1 MTILQEQP
9 VYLEQSAG
17 YIWIN
22 GKLISCLDAK
32 INVLTHS
39 LHYSGAVFEGE
50 RAYNGKVF
58 KLKEHTIRLIKSAEA
73 LKLQVPYSVDEIIE
87 AHKLVIEKNNI
98 KDAYIRPL
106 IWCGSESMNISH
118 ESLSVNVMIVAI
130 PSTSPLSAEG
140 INVHISRWRKASPD
154 SLPLQC
160 KGAGHYNMMV
170 VSRREATALGYD
182 DAILLDFRGYIAE
195 FTSSNIFFVKDNI
208 LYTPIAD
215 AFLNG
220 ITRQTIIEIARKL
233 GIETKEEYIKLEDIE
248 NFTEC
253 FGTGTAVE
261 IQKIRSIDLGNKKI
275 TFKDHK
281 ITDSLKK
288 EYDKLVR
295 T

>member
-98 KDAYIRPL
+98 KDAYVRPL

-118 ESLSVNVMIVAI
+118 ESLSVNVMVVAI
-130 PSTSPLSAEG
+130 PSEPRFPAEG

-154 SLPLQC
+154 SLPPQC
-160 KGAGHYNMMV
+160 KGAGHYSTMI
-170 VSRREATALGYD
+170 VSIREATALGYD

-195 FTSSNIFFVKDNI
+195 FTSSNIFFVKDNT

-220 ITRQTIIEIARKL
+220 ITRQTIIEIAKKL
-233 GIETKEEYIKLEDIE
+233 GIEAKEEYIKLEDIE

-253 FGTGTAVE
+253 FATGTAVE

-295 T
+295 Q